1 MQNIQ
6 LPFSV
11 SGSLT
16 ESFIAKC
23 LCVLAYLHT
32 VSIAAWQCFH
42 IKKRPVFPNIPN
54 GYSPRRR
61 SPKTPRYHF
70 LLPVFTSHLSPILR
84 LSVQTNRLPFNGGIP
99 SVLLAVPVFIQTA
112 CRWYL
117 FCRAAFSHQPE
128 ALCNARWQKVL
139 SCSSHL
145 NVKLLNSCHYSLFF
159 SFVNSLCLYFLYIFY
174 I

>member
-1 MQNIQ
+1 MYNIQ

-11 SGSLT
+11 IGSLT

-32 VSIAAWQCFH
+32 VPIAAWQCLH
-42 IKKRPVFPNIPN
+42 SKKRPVFPNIPN

-99 SVLLAVPVFIQTA
+99 VCLTGSFLFSYRLLAGDIF
-112 CRWYL
+112 
-117 FCRAAFSHQPE
+117 FAALLSLTNRKLS
-128 ALCNARWQKVL
+128 AMRRWQKSVI
-139 SCSSHL
+139 
-145 NVKLLNSCHYSLFF
+145 LFF
-159 SFVNSLCLYFLYIFY
+159 AFECQTLE
-174 I
+174 